1 MNLQESIRRILK
13 EESLKQTL
21 MDEIMRSGIR
31 DTAKLMSMDIKELLD
46 MVGITGTKED
56 MIFLTKA
63 IMENE
68 VKEQLKY
75 CSYNIVPSFGSIKL
89 HVFIPK
95 PAPEDEGIWSRDQ
108 WIRSQVEDLISHLL
122 YELGGGLIRSH
133 YIHVSNTGN
142 C

>member
-1 MNLQESIRRILK
+1 MNLQENIRRILK

-31 DTAKLMSMDIKELLD
+31 DTANIMGVDVKELLE
-46 MVGITGTKED
+46 MVGMTGTQEE
-56 MIFLTKA
+56 MIFFTEA

-75 CSYNIVPSFGSIKL
+75 CSYNIVPTLHSIHL
-89 HVFIPK
+89 YVYIPK
-95 PAPEDEGIWSRDQ
+95 PLPQDRGSWYYDKFLRVDA
-108 WIRSQVEDLISHLL
+108 EDLIRHLL
-122 YELGGGLIRSH
+122 YKLGGGLIRG
-133 YIHVSNTGN
+133 YRVNVSNTGD